1 MNKVTMARSW
11 LVSQVL
17 RNFGSSHKVL
27 VLQDQGKIFLK
38 HPVMRSPVVVIEGR
52 KKVLNLVIINR
63 KLTLETELSVF
74 IIRKTCQKSSLS
86 TYLGLL

>member
-1 MNKVTMARSW
+1 MNKVTMARSR
-11 LVSQVL
+11 LVSQVFL
-17 RNFGSSHKVL
+17 ETSVL
-27 VLQDQGKIFLK
+27 ATKFLFCKIFLK
-38 HPVMRSPVVVIEGR
+38 HPLIRSPVVVIEGR